1 MPHDPVIAIDHCT
14 VRLGPGLAL
23 KDASWQVLPGQHWVL
38 AGPNGAGKTTLL
50 RLARGEVHPAQGE
63 HFGHRGTRCW
73 NFGQGPT
80 QSALDARAAV
90 ALVTPDDHDA
100 LTRDERAMRVEHF
113 VVTGIHDTQYLF
125 REPLQAELE
134 RARAALAELGAA
146 ELAGRDVL
154 SLSRGQGRLAV
165 LARALVRAPRVLLLD
180 EAMQGLDA
188 AARALLGRALER
200 LAAGG
205 TQLVMATHHP
215 GEVRAVATHAA
226 LLGDGRVVRQG
237 PAREVLGAAR
247 GVFAAGPALALP
259 REKGARAEAAPEH
272 YLELRGVDVV
282 RQGRTVLAGIDW
294 TVRPGEHWAVLGPNG
309 AGKSTLVALCMGAL
323 RPTRGQ
329 ASWFGLP
336 GPVNVWDIRRRMG
349 LVSPELQAA
358 YRYDVTAVEAVLSGY
373 FSSVGLYGRPS
384 AEQTERAGALV
395 DLVGLA
401 GMQQRRVRTLSYGQM
416 RRLLIAR
423 ALAPGPEL
431 LLLDE
436 PCSGLDPEARGR
448 FLEVVQALA
457 LGGVTLVLVTH
468 DPGEIPPAVQHCLM
482 LNAGRVAARGPCAQ
496 ILAPGS
502 GPSPAPGPLL

>member
-1 MPHDPVIAIDHCT
+1 MPHDPVIDIRHCT
-14 VRLGPGLAL
+14 VRLGPGFGL

-63 HFGHRGTRCW
+63 HFGHRGARCW
-73 NFGQGPT
+73 NFGRGRT
-80 QSALDARAAV
+80 ESALDARAAV

-100 LTRDERAMRVEHF
+100 LTRDERAMSVERF

-125 REPLQAELE
+125 REPSREELE
-134 RARAALAELGAA
+134 RARAALASLDAA
-146 ELAGRDVL
+146 DLAGRDVL

-165 LARALVRAPRVLLLD
+165 LARALVREPRLLLLD

-188 AARALLGRALER
+188 AARARLGRALAR

-205 TQLVMATHHP
+205 TQLVMATHHLD
-215 GEVRAVATHAA
+215 EVRAVATHAA
-226 LLGDGRVVRQG
+226 VLEGGQVVRQG
-237 PAREVLGAAR
+237 AADAVLGEAAR
-247 GVFAAGPALALP
+247 AFAAGPALALP
-259 REKGARAEAAPEH
+259 RAAGGPRREVPEH
-272 YLELRGVDVV
+272 YVALRGVDVV

-294 TVRPGEHWAVLGPNG
+294 TVRPGEHWAVLGANG
-309 AGKSTLVALCMGAL
+309 AGKSTLVALCQGAL
-323 RPTRGQ
+323 RPTRGR

-358 YRYDVTAVEAVLSGY
+358 YRYDVTAVEAVLSGH
-373 FSSVGLYGRPS
+373 FSSVGLYDRPS
-384 AEQTERAGALV
+384 AEQVEQAGALV
-395 DLVGLA
+395 DMVGLA
-401 GMQQRRVRTLSYGQM
+401 GMRQRRVRTLSYGQM

-436 PCSGLDPEARGR
+436 ACTGLDPEARAR

-457 LGGVTLVLVTH
+457 GAGVTLVFVTH
-468 DPGEIPPAVQHCLM
+468 DPAEIPPAVGLCLR
-482 LNAGRVAARGPCAQ
+482 LEAGRVVARGPRERVLAQ
-496 ILAPGS
+496 PG
-502 GPSPAPGPLL
+502 GLP